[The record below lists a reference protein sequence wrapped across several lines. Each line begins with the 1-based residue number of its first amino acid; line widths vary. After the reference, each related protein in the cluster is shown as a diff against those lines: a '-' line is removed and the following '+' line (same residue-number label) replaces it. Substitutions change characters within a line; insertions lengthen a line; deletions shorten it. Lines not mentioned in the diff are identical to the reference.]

1 MLSSLLCTR
10 TIPADLDTP
19 LTAYLKLCGNRP
31 YRFLFESVEG
41 GQARGRYS
49 FLGCDPDI
57 VWTCQKGVAYRNGKA
72 ETRPPLESLR
82 AVWAECQLKLPE
94 GMPPMASGLFGYL
107 GYAVVRWLENSIP
120 DTKPDPL
127 DIEDAILV
135 RPRLL
140 AIYDTVKDS
149 LLLITPKAEDGQSRL
164 EEAVQRLRAP
174 LSLISSE
181 PWVNGVLNSDL
192 DEKNFCR
199 LVEKAKE
206 YIGAGDIFQVVLS
219 RRITMDFGGTPLSF
233 YRALRHLNP
242 SPFLFLLEFP
252 NFALAGSSP
261 EILVRVREGQVTL
274 RPLAGTRARGK
285 NEAEDRRLEQELL
298 LDAKEC
304 AEHLMLLDLGR
315 NDVGRVTVPGSVRV
329 PAQFIVE
336 RYSHVMHISSTV
348 EGQLAQDK
356 DALDAI
362 LAGFPAGTVSGAP
375 KIRACQIIDEL
386 EPVRRGF
393 YAGAV
398 GYLGAGGDVDTCI
411 ALRTVLF
418 KNGQLVVQSGA
429 GIVADSDPVCE
440 FVETENKAGAML
452 KAADMATSY
461 R

>member
-1 MLSSLLCTR
+1 
-10 TIPADLDTP
+10 
-19 LTAYLKLCGNRP
+19 
-31 YRFLFESVEG
+31 
-41 GQARGRYS
+41 
-49 FLGCDPDI
+49 
-57 VWTCQKGVAYRNGKA
+57 
-72 ETRPPLESLR
+72 
-82 AVWAECQLKLPE
+82 
-94 GMPPMASGLFGYL
+94 
-107 GYAVVRWLENSIP
+107 
-120 DTKPDPL
+120 
-127 DIEDAILV
+127 
-135 RPRLL
+135 
-140 AIYDTVKDS
+140 
-149 LLLITPKAEDGQSRL
+149 
-164 EEAVQRLRAP
+164 
-174 LSLISSE
+174 
-181 PWVNGVLNSDL
+181 
-192 DEKNFCR
+192 
-199 LVEKAKE
+199 
-206 YIGAGDIFQVVLS
+206 
-219 RRITMDFGGTPLSF
+219 MDFGGTPLSF